1 MAVVKGCEWE
11 AARVKEATLLLI
23 DHLCGV
29 SSNTPTSPAPPVS
42 GSNSTNVNVGYAHH
56 PSTSVAFPVTMNLE
70 ISPVHHTVV
79 VGKNNF
85 NLRVIM
91 QRTNTTIL
99 FPDAADPNI
108 PPIRKGSVSITGAIH
123 NVYSARQQLIG
134 SLPLVMMFD
143 VPEDLEVIDS
153 EVHKIGEELNVA
165 ISIKPKHRQGCK
177 SVLIKAQ
184 ERNASSIYAARHRLL
199 KMDEDEE
206 LLVVADV
213 PESYKVQPLPQQV
226 VDSMGK
232 NSATTLDYPWIPLI
246 FTFFHFLNKRNERP
260 EKDTS
265 LSFLN
270 DVSWTSILADQ

>member
-1 MAVVKGCEWE
+1 MFRQKQKNFHTSMAVVKGCEWE

-29 SSNTPTSPAPPVS
+29 SSNTPTSPAPSPVS
-42 GSNSTNVNVGYAHH
+42 GSNSSGPNVNVGYQH
-56 PSTSVAFPVTMNLE
+56 PSNSVAFPVTMNLE

-108 PPIRKGSVSITGAIH
+108 PAIRKGSVSITGAIH

-184 ERNASSIYAARHRLL
+184 ERNASPIYAARHRLL
-199 KMDEDEE
+199 KMDDDEE

-213 PESYKVQPLPQQV
+213 PESYKTQPLPQHV
-226 VDSMGK
+226 VESMTGE
-232 NSATTLDYPWIPLI
+232 NS
-246 FTFFHFLNKRNERP
+246 
-260 EKDTS
+260 
-265 LSFLN
+265 
-270 DVSWTSILADQ
+270 